1 MIPTKYLWYG
11 VAAVMI
17 LLGLSFLH
25 TIGLTPEMLDEGL
38 ESIRAE
44 TPMFQVG
51 SP

>member
-11 VAAVMI
+11 VGAVML

-25 TIGLTPEMLDEGL
+25 VVGITPAMLDEGL
-38 ESIRAE
+38 ESIRISDPIFA
-44 TPMFQVG
+44 V